1 MSDLFDAFRARA
13 NGDQSGPVV
22 AYMALMHQALSCSN
36 LDTCQ
41 KSGKTYCVEN
51 CPKYEEKPHQHIL
64 SNIATETLIEEL
76 TNREGVTRLEVFDGL
91 FEFSGDVKKND
102 LNTEVGRLRANGPAR
117 ILVIQP

>member
-41 KSGKTYCVEN
+41 KSGEN
-51 CPKYEEKPHQHIL
+51 VLCRKLP
-64 SNIATETLIEEL
+64 
-76 TNREGVTRLEVFDGL
+76 
-91 FEFSGDVKKND
+91 
-102 LNTEVGRLRANGPAR
+102 
-117 ILVIQP
+117 